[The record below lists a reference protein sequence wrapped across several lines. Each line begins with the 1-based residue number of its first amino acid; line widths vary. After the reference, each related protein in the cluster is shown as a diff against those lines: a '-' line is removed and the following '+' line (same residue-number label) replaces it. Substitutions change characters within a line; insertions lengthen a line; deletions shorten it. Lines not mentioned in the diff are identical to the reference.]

1 MALGVI
7 VCEDFPACGLPPAGR
22 PCPRRQPERRR
33 RLGIRLAAWVW
44 LALATTAGSFACEQV
59 TSDSVA
65 LWKTTEKGPSKLAG
79 ALRERAVDPKLRAE
93 AAIALIDIGKVD
105 EVEATLAALPANER
119 WDLMK
124 TLVPALSGALAL
136 AQAQAASPEKALA
149 YRDALFS
156 LRAGA
161 TPEDQGRIDAAL
173 LPGIEQALKTGR
185 VPNGRH
191 SVEKI
196 LQAMGPT
203 AGATLAKLL
212 AEPIP
217 NAGAV
222 AELLAKVGDEGARE
236 TGAANLV
243 ARAGRQHPI
252 PDATWKALG
261 QLGGPSAVKF
271 FQEKIEHGDKDE
283 ARSVARALQQRREPQ
298 LLALALKVAADGG
311 ADRTLRDEMF
321 GVVETIGGPQAQA
334 GLNHIIATDK
344 EEMVRYHAFESALAV
359 GKAGALV
366 PALEAFPPG
375 ATYKKVD
382 VDDLLVKLIE
392 KLGAAAHPELLK
404 ALGSKIPLA
413 RMTAV
418 MSLEH
423 LGKASDAAPL
433 ENLGKDTTMIKG
445 FPAGQTIGKEATRV
459 AAAVRSKS

>member
-7 VCEDFPACGLPPAGR
+7 VCADSSGFGLPPEAPSR
-22 PCPRRQPERRR
+22 PPRPPERRG
-33 RLGIRLAAWVW
+33 RLGVRVAACVW
-44 LALATTAGSFACEQV
+44 LAMVTAAGSFACEQV
-59 TSDSVA
+59 TSDNVA
-65 LWKTTEKGPSKLAG
+65 LWKTTEKGPVKLAA
-79 ALRERAVDPKLRAE
+79 ALRERAVEPKLRAE
-93 AAIALIDIGKVD
+93 AAIALIDIGKAD
-105 EVEATLAALPANER
+105 EVDSTLAALPANER

-124 TLVPALSGALAL
+124 TLVPSLSAAM
-136 AQAQAASPEKALA
+136 AQAGSPEKALS

-196 LQAMGPT
+196 LQAMGPS
-203 AGATLAKLL
+203 AGATLARLL

-222 AELLAKVGDEGARE
+222 AELLARVGDEGARD

-261 QLGGPSAVKF
+261 QLGGPSAAKF
-271 FQEKIEHGDKDE
+271 FQDKIEHGDKDE
-283 ARSVARALQQRREPQ
+283 ARSAARALQQRREPQ
-298 LLALALKVAADGG
+298 LLTLALKVAADAG
-311 ADRTLRDEMF
+311 ADRTLRDEIF

-334 GLNHIIATDK
+334 GLIHIIATDK

-359 GKAGALV
+359 GKTGALV
-366 PALEAFPPG
+366 PALEAFPSG

-392 KLGAAAHPELLK
+392 KLGPSAHPELLK
-404 ALGSKIPLA
+404 ALASKIPLA